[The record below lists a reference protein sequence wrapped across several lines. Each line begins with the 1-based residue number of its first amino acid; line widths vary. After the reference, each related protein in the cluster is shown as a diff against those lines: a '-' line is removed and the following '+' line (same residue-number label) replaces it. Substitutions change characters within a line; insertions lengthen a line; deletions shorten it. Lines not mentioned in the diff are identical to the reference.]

1 MAFRLGASLL
11 VSIRPCEQRNT
22 GYFHLKTLRNNIGF
36 IAATLYMLTA
46 FAASATPIP
55 LYDVYRRSEGL
66 SYGDLALTAVV
77 YFIGAITALLI
88 FGRISNH
95 LGRKPVSLIAFG
107 LSAVATILLLDVNGA
122 FPLVVARLLL
132 GLSCGLASSAIA
144 AYVVDSAPP
153 ALGWLSAVIVGNS
166 PMVGLTLGA
175 LLSGFLVEYGPYP
188 RMLCYW
194 IVLAEIAVVCALLL
208 MGRETVERKPGLVAS
223 FRPTFSL
230 PHADR
235 RLYPIA
241 ACLFVA
247 TWALGGFFQAYGPSI
262 AADQLGS
269 QSTITAA
276 IVFSSFLLPS
286 AIGGPLSARLSP
298 ARAQRFGI
306 VIFTLA
312 VGGVIFAV
320 KTSMI
325 VLFLGMSAIA
335 GAAQGV
341 ALTGSIRSL
350 MDGVASRDRAGIL
363 SLIYA
368 TSYTGAAVTS
378 FMAGQLSRFLDLF
391 QLVSCYGA
399 LAVAACVITLVYAHE
414 PQVKP
419 ASDKGTI

>member
-1 MAFRLGASLL
+1 
-11 VSIRPCEQRNT
+11 
-22 GYFHLKTLRNNIGF
+22 
-36 IAATLYMLTA
+36 MLIT

-55 LYDVYRRSEGL
+55 LYDVYRRTEGL
-66 SYGDLALTAVV
+66 TYGDLSLTAVV
-77 YFIGAITALLI
+77 YFIGAITALLV

-95 LGRKPVSLIAFG
+95 LGRKPVTFLAFG
-107 LSAVATILLLDVNGA
+107 LAAAACIILLDVNGA
-122 FPLVVARLLL
+122 LPLIVARLLL

-175 LLSGFLVEYGPYP
+175 LASGTLVEYGPYP
-188 RMLCYW
+188 RMLCYLL
-194 IVLAEIAVVCALLL
+194 VLAEVAVIAVLVSR
-208 MGRETVERKPGLVAS
+208 GRETVARKPGLVAS
-223 FRPTFSL
+223 LRPVFSL

-235 RLYPIA
+235 RLYPVS

-269 QSTITAA
+269 RSTVTAA

-298 ARAQRFGI
+298 ARAQRMGI
-306 VIFTLA
+306 VFFTLA
-312 VGGVIFAV
+312 VGGVTFSV

-325 VLFLGMSAIA
+325 GLFLAMSAFA
-335 GAAQGV
+335 GASQGV

-350 MDGVASRDRAGIL
+350 LEGVAARDRAGVL

-378 FMAGQLSRFLDLF
+378 FLAGQLSRSLDLF
-391 QLVSCYGA
+391 QLVACHGA
-399 LAVAACVITLVYAHE
+399 LAAAACVITLAFARDPRGPE
-414 PQVKP
+414 PVP
-419 ASDKGTI
+419 GATAARR

>member
-1 MAFRLGASLL
+1 MD
-11 VSIRPCEQRNT
+11 
-22 GYFHLKTLRNNIGF
+22 TLRKNIGF
-36 IAATLYMLTA
+36 IAATLSMLTA

-55 LYDVYRRSEGL
+55 LYDVYRRAEGL
-66 SYGDLALTAVV
+66 TYADLALTAVV

-95 LGRKPVSLIAFG
+95 LGRKPVTFIAFALAAMASLI
-107 LSAVATILLLDVNGA
+107 LLDVDSA
-122 FPLVVARLLL
+122 LPLILARLLL

-153 ALGWLSAVIVGNS
+153 SLSWLSAVIVGNS

-175 LLSGFLVEYGPYP
+175 LSSGVLVEYAPYP
-188 RMLCYW
+188 RMLCYLV
-194 IVLAEIAVVCALLL
+194 VLVEVAVAAVLVFL
-208 MGRETVERKPGLVAS
+208 GKETVERKPGLVAS
-223 FRPTFSL
+223 FRPAFSL
-230 PHADR
+230 PQADR
-235 RLYPIA
+235 RLYPIS
-241 ACLFVA
+241 ACLFVS

-276 IVFSSFLLPS
+276 LVFSSFLLPS

-298 ARAQRFGI
+298 ARAQRYGI
-306 VIFTLA
+306 TVFVLA
-312 VGGVIFAV
+312 VGGILYSVQ
-320 KTSMI
+320 TSMI
-325 VLFLGMSAIA
+325 AIFFVMSAIA

-350 MDGVASRDRAGIL
+350 LDGIGPQDRAGVL

-378 FMAGQLSRFLDLF
+378 FMAGQLSKFMSMF
-391 QLVSCYGA
+391 QLLLCYEG
-399 LAVAACVITLVYAHE
+399 LAIIACVITLVFARNPRH
-414 PQVKP
+414 
-419 ASDKGTI
+419 

>member
-1 MAFRLGASLL
+1 MKRFR
-11 VSIRPCEQRNT
+11 
-22 GYFHLKTLRNNIGF
+22 KNIGF
-36 IAATLYMLTA
+36 IAATLSMLMA

-55 LYDVYRRSEGL
+55 LYDVYRRSEEL
-66 SYGDLALTAVV
+66 SYSDLALTAVV

-95 LGRKPVSLIAFG
+95 LGRKPVTIITFG
-107 LSAVATILLLDVNGA
+107 LSAVATVLLLDVDGV
-122 FPLVVARLLL
+122 FPLVAARLLL

-153 ALGWLSAVIVGNS
+153 KLSWLSAVIVGNS

-175 LLSGFLVEYGPYP
+175 LASGILVEYGPYP

-194 IVLAEIAVVCALLL
+194 LILAEMAVVCLLIV
-208 MGRETVERKPGLVAS
+208 MGKETVERKPGLLAS
-223 FRPTFSL
+223 FRPSFSL

-262 AADQLGS
+262 AADELGS
-269 QSTITAA
+269 RSTIMAA
-276 IVFSSFLLPS
+276 IVFASFLLPS

-298 ARAQRFGI
+298 ARAQRIGI
-306 VIFTLA
+306 VVFTLA
-312 VGGVIFAV
+312 VGGVIYAIKMSFIPV
-320 KTSMI
+320 
-325 VLFLGMSAIA
+325 FLGMSAIA

-341 ALTGSIRSL
+341 ALTGSIRAL
-350 MDGVASRDRAGIL
+350 LDGITSQERAGVL

-378 FMAGQLSRFLDLF
+378 LLAGQLSKFMTLF
-391 QLVSCYGA
+391 QVISCYGG
-399 LAVAACVITLVYAHE
+399 LAVVACFITLAFARE
-414 PQVKP
+414 PQR
-419 ASDKGTI
+419 

>member
-1 MAFRLGASLL
+1 M
-11 VSIRPCEQRNT
+11 
-22 GYFHLKTLRNNIGF
+22 KTLRNNIGF
-36 IAATLYMLTA
+36 IAATLSMLMA

-66 SYGDLALTAVV
+66 SYSDLALTAVV

-95 LGRKPVSLIAFG
+95 LGRKPVAFITFG
-107 LSAVATILLLDVNGA
+107 LSAVATVLLLDVNGA
-122 FPLVVARLLL
+122 VPLVVARLLL

-153 ALGWLSAVIVGNS
+153 SLGWLSAVIVGNS

-175 LLSGFLVEYGPYP
+175 LASGMLVEYGPYP
-188 RMLCYW
+188 RVLCYW
-194 IVLAEIAVVCALLL
+194 IVLAEMAVVCALVFL
-208 MGRETVERKPGLVAS
+208 GKETVERKPGLVAS
-223 FRPTFSL
+223 FRPSFSL
-230 PHADR
+230 PHTYR

-269 QSTITAA
+269 KSTITAA

-298 ARAQRFGI
+298 VKAQRFGI
-306 VIFTLA
+306 GVFTLA

-320 KTSMI
+320 NASMI
-325 VLFLGMSAIA
+325 VLFLSMSAIA

-350 MDGVASRDRAGIL
+350 LDGITSQDRAGVL

-378 FMAGQLSRFLDLF
+378 FLAGQLSKFMDLF
-391 QLVSCYGA
+391 QLVSCYGV
-399 LAVAACVITLVYAHE
+399 LAVVACVITLVFARE
-414 PQVKP
+414 PKP
-419 ASDKGTI
+419 ETAG